1 MFSISSCGQAAQQVS
16 TGMTRRFLMA
26 CAVIALSSVAL
37 EQPSGATPMP
47 TPVPTSIPTPIPTMS
62 ATPPSM
68 PNENQNFVVLDNPGD
83 PNFNQLLGI
92 NDSQIIVG
100 YFGDGN
106 IIPNNGYL
114 LVPSKHYSV
123 ENFMGTAGG
132 IGGNGGTLPGN
143 GGNGGAGGIGG
154 NGGMLLGNGGAGGA
168 GGTDLQSGKV
178 ATQTQAIGISNRTF
192 PDIVGFYTDANTGFT
207 HGFLDH
213 DGEQVAVDDPLGNTP
228 RVTTP
233 VQNLL
238 GINDFDQA
246 AGFWTDNNGHEH
258 GFVVVLNTED
268 LASSAFVEIPPTS
281 FPGAVATQASDINDA
296 DNVCGFWTDAK
307 GNNHG
312 FFGHLGER
320 YVTFNVNVPGQVV
333 TGTSVFGCNNENQ
346 IVGSYTDVRGNVH
359 GFILTGG
366 QFHQYDA
373 PGSSQTAAFG
383 VSGTFLNGIN
393 DRGDILGFFSDGS
406 KVHGFVHFDLAPA
419 QTVE

>member
-1 MFSISSCGQAAQQVS
+1 
-16 TGMTRRFLMA
+16 
-26 CAVIALSSVAL
+26 
-37 EQPSGATPMP
+37 MP
-47 TPVPTSIPTPIPTMS
+47 

-68 PNENQNFVVLDNPGD
+68 PNENQNFAVLDNPGD

-92 NDSQIIVG
+92 NDGQFIVG

-106 IIPNNGYL
+106 IIANNGYL
-114 LVPSKHYSV
+114 LIPSGHYSV
-123 ENFMGTAGG
+123 ENFGGTAEAAPQGAGG
-132 IGGNGGTLPGN
+132 NGGTGGNGGLLFGNGGAGGNGGTGGAGGNGGTLLGN
-143 GGNGGAGGIGG
+143 GGNGGAAGVGGTGG
-154 NGGMLLGNGGAGGA
+154 NGGTLLGNGGNGGA
-168 GGTDLQSGKV
+168 AGVGATGSPSGNV
-178 ATQTQAIGISNRTF
+178 ATQTQAIGINSRTF

-213 DGEQVAVDDPLGNTP
+213 DGEQVAIDDPLGSTP
-228 RVTTP
+228 AVTTP

-238 GINDFDQA
+238 GINDVDQA

-258 GFVVVLNTED
+258 GFVVALNTAD
-268 LASSAFVEIPPTS
+268 LASSTFVEIPPAS

-296 DNVCGFWTDAK
+296 GNVCGFWTDAN

-320 YVTFNVNVPGQVV
+320 YATFSVSIPGQVA
-333 TGTSVFGCNNENQ
+333 TSTSVFGCNNENE
-346 IVGSYTDVRGNVH
+346 IVGSYSDVRGNVH
-359 GFILTGG
+359 GFIWTGR
-366 QFHQYDA
+366 QFQQYDA

-383 VSGTFLNGIN
+383 VSRTFLNDIN

-419 QTVE
+419 KTEE